1 RAGTARKYRTA
12 VAVTSRSNAE
22 DKTQHAFSRTFGDV
36 NLFKAWGF
44 LPLLVELEKSACPHK
59 YRMDL
64 IFPLFFFTEKPA
76 WVP

>member
-1 RAGTARKYRTA
+1 LLKPAIGRSQELATDGWCRRK
-12 VAVTSRSNAE
+12 AE
-22 DKTQHAFSRTFGDV
+22 
-36 NLFKAWGF
+36 

-64 IFPLFFFTEKPA
+64 ISPLFFFTEKPA